1 MKKHKALEA
10 TFERARSY
18 GRIAYDALA
27 IFRDSREK
35 AAMLDVIAF
44 CVNRGH

>member
-1 MKKHKALEA
+1 MKKHKALDA
-10 TFERARSY
+10 TFERARSF

-27 IFRDSREK
+27 IFKDSREK